1 MKLLTASAFAVVMT
15 ASVGGAFACEDYYTL
30 AMETTVPP
38 VAQTTAPDAR
48 QMAMNYLEEIAAEK
62 RIA

>member
-15 ASVGGAFACEDYYTL
+15 ASVGGAFACEDYEQM
-30 AMETTVPP
+30 AMETYMPP
-38 VAQTTAPDAR
+38 VAQTVAPDVR
-48 QMAMNYLEEIAAEK
+48 QMVMTYLEEISAVQ

>member
-15 ASVGGAFACEDYYTL
+15 ASVGGAFACEDYEQM
-30 AMETTVPP
+30 AMETYMPP
-38 VAQTTAPDAR
+38 VAQTVAPDVR

-62 RIA
+62 RIV

>member
-15 ASVGGAFACEDYYTL
+15 ASVGGAFACEDYEQM
-30 AMETTVPP
+30 AMETYVPP
-38 VAQTTAPDAR
+38 VAQTVAPDVR
-48 QMAMNYLEEIAAEK
+48 QMAMNYLEEISAEH

>member
-15 ASVGGAFACEDYYTL
+15 ASVGGAFACEDYEQM
-30 AMETTVPP
+30 AMETYMPP
-38 VAQTTAPDAR
+38 VAQTVAPDVR
-48 QMAMNYLEEIAAEK
+48 QMVMNYLEEIAAEQ